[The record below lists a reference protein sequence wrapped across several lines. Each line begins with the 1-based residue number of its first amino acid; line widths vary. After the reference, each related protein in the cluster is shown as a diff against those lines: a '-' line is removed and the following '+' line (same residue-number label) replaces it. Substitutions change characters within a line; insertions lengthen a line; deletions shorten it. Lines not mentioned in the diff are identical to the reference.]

1 MLKYNDNG
9 KIAAF
14 ALANADKLESLA
26 SKPLAS
32 FATAFVKAY
41 LKAKAT
47 SLDDI
52 KSFGEAIGAA
62 TLLQAADKLTASE
75 ALALVKRL
83 DPASAAQ
90 ATAEPSWMRNR
101 LSKLLS
107 GDVVP
112 EPVVKVAKAPKK
124 AAPRKK
130 RSVMGETD
138 AFAAR
143 RPSRAGKGE

>member
-1 MLKYNDNG
+1 MQ
-9 KIAAF
+9 
-14 ALANADKLESLA
+14 NADKLEAIA

-32 FATAFVKAY
+32 FATAFIKAY

-47 SLDDI
+47 SLEEI
-52 KSFGEAIGAA
+52 KSFGEAIGAD
-62 TLLQAADKLTASE
+62 TLLQAADKLTATE
-75 ALALVKRL
+75 ALSLVKRL
-83 DPASAAQ
+83 DPASSAQ

-107 GDVVP
+107 GDVLP
-112 EPVVKVAKAPKK
+112 EPVVKAVKAPKK
-124 AAPRKK
+124 TAPRKK